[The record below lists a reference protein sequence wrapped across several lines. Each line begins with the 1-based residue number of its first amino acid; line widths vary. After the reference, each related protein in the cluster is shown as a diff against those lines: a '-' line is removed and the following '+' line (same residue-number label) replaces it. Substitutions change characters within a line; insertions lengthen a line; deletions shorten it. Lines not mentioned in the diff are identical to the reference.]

1 MQHAERAAS
10 SLIKDV
16 LSAQAKG
23 RERHEKFEKEQSTR
37 EEMREKCGEKIEYM
51 DLQVSQASYPPMY
64 PYMGPPLT
72 PVPATTVTTPAT
84 TVSASIPPTSTE
96 GSAHEDED

>member
-37 EEMREKCGEKIEYM
+37 EEMREKRAEEMEYM
-51 DLQVSQASYPPMY
+51 DSGFPGKLSPNVSIHGAS
-64 PYMGPPLT
+64 T
-72 PVPATTVTTPAT
+72 DTC
-84 TVSASIPPTSTE
+84 TSNHRYNT
-96 GSAHEDED
+96 SYHCQCKHTSHFHRRKCS